1 VTQATRQAVQT
12 VEEQIA
18 KATAQ
23 VMPRADAGAG
33 ASGEK
38 PAENA

>member
-18 KATAQ
+18 KATSLVQ
-23 VMPRADAGAG
+23 PGMQ
-33 ASGEK
+33 K
-38 PAENA
+38 PE